1 MLIHPLHR
9 LAGFAGLL
17 ALAAL
22 GTSACEDRAAPTAP
36 EGPEAQAVAETTLH
50 ADGPPAESGPIV
62 VRFEQDDQC
71 FTFPAPDSKSGL
83 FSFQC
88 FIDVGSLCEGDPQF
102 FTQETQIVQPPLDSD
117 VIIRL
122 ERTDEMYVALGEESW
137 LGNQGSC
144 QDFLG
149 NLVADGV
156 AKRRETDNDQ
166 LGSGTRTNAFG
177 WMLHGILDLAEGGQ
191 ARYREILRV
200 AGGHNSTYTIDL
212 EPID

>member
-1 MLIHPLHR
+1 MHFHPLHR
-9 LAGFAGLL
+9 LTRFAGLL
-17 ALAAL
+17 ALAAF
-22 GTSACEDRAAPTAP
+22 GASACEDGATPTAP
-36 EGPEAQAVAETTLH
+36 DGPAVQAAGQTTLH

-62 VRFEQDDQC
+62 VRFEQEDQC
-71 FTFPAPDSKSGL
+71 IFLPVSDSKSGL

-102 FTQETQIVQPPLDSD
+102 FTQETQIVHPPLDSD
-117 VIIRL
+117 VFIRF
-122 ERTDEMYVALGEESW
+122 ERTDEVYVALGEESW

-144 QDFLG
+144 GDFLD

-156 AKRRETDNDQ
+156 AMRRETDNDQ
-166 LGSGTRTNAFG
+166 LASGTRTNAWG
-177 WMLHGILDLAEGGQ
+177 WMLHGVLDLAEGGE